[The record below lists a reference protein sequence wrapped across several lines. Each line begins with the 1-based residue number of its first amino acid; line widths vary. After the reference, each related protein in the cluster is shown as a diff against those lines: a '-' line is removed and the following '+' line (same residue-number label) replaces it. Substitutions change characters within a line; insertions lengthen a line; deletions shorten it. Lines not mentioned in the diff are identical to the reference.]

1 MILILNDNDNDN
13 DNDSETLFQQL
24 NNEHKVK
31 LISTIEAAQC
41 DHIKLLPLLQ
51 YIKSNFVVLDFRLHD
66 DNFDVLKGRQTQAR
80 EKDRET
86 KNKRERQIDRKERK
100 KQTNKRT

>member
-31 LISTIEAAQC
+31 LISTIEAA
-41 DHIKLLPLLQ
+41 
-51 YIKSNFVVLDFRLHD
+51 
-66 DNFDVLKGRQTQAR
+66 
-80 EKDRET
+80 
-86 KNKRERQIDRKERK
+86 
-100 KQTNKRT
+100 